1 MAPNQAWPGPTA
13 PALEPCQP
21 AGLPVLYSFR
31 RCPYAI
37 RARLAL
43 AAAGLVPKIDLEV
56 REVSLACK
64 PPELLLASPKGSV
77 PVLVLP
83 PGAGA
88 KPGAT
93 PVRHLGGHPGGEPGT
108 DGGGDGSSKGSGDG
122 SGQQVI
128 DQSLALMTWAL
139 GRHDPGDWLRRG
151 SSPAAQASRDAMAA
165 LIAEND
171 GPFKHHLDRFKYPD
185 RFKPKQSHG
194 ASLSERDGNP
204 GGNKDGD
211 SGGTTGGKPMG
222 EPALNALGPSDSDPG
237 LDRQRHRAA
246 ALTILG
252 GWNRRL
258 GSGNWLLGP
267 SSSLADWALLP
278 FVRQF
283 RRADP
288 AGFDAEPDLAALKNW
303 LQRFEHSPELAAVM
317 ADPWGQR
324 QPWQSPRWLY
334 HLALPEEWRQAR
346 AAGVYARSTRGLGL
360 EQVGFIHA
368 SYAHQLAATYARFYD
383 DCGPVVLLTIDPG
396 RLDQAGVPV
405 RAEPA
410 GPGPAGSA
418 ERFPHLYGPLPLTAV
433 LAAAPYQ
440 P

>member
-1 MAPNQAWPGPTA
+1 MAPNQGGPGPTA
-13 PALEPCQP
+13 RALEPPQP

-43 AAAGLVPKIDLEV
+43 AAAALVPKRDLVV

-64 PPELLLASPKGSV
+64 PPELLLASPKGTV

-83 PGAGA
+83 PGAGPEPA
-88 KPGAT
+88 RDPGS
-93 PVRHLGGHPGGEPGT
+93 EPGPT
-108 DGGGDGSSKGSGDG
+108 PGPVGDG
-122 SGQQVI
+122 QRVI

-139 GRHDPGDWLRRG
+139 ARHDPGDWLRLG
-151 SSPAAQASRDAMAA
+151 PSPAAQAHRSELAA

-185 RFKPKQSHG
+185 RFKAG
-194 ASLSERDGNP
+194 
-204 GGNKDGD
+204 
-211 SGGTTGGKPMG
+211 
-222 EPALNALGPSDSDPG
+222 
-237 LDRQRHRAA
+237 DRQAHRAA
-246 ALTILG
+246 ALAILG
-252 GWNRRL
+252 RWNQRL
-258 GSGNWLLGP
+258 QPGGWLLGP
-267 SSSLADWALLP
+267 SACLADWALLP

-288 AGFDAEPDLAALKNW
+288 AGFDAEPNLAALQNW
-303 LQRFEHSPELAAVM
+303 LGRFEASAELTAVM
-317 ADPWGQR
+317 EPPWGQR
-324 QPWQSPRWLY
+324 QPWRSPRWLY

-346 AAGVYARSTRGLGL
+346 TNGVYARSTRGLGL

-368 SYAHQLAATYARFYD
+368 SYAHQLAATYARFYGD
-383 DCGPVVLLTIDPG
+383 AGPVVLLTIDPG
-396 RLDQAGVPV
+396 RLEQAGVAV
-405 RAEPA
+405 RAEPGGSTPEA
-410 GPGPAGSA
+410 GA
-418 ERFPHLYGPLPLTAV
+418 ELFPHLYGPLPLTAV